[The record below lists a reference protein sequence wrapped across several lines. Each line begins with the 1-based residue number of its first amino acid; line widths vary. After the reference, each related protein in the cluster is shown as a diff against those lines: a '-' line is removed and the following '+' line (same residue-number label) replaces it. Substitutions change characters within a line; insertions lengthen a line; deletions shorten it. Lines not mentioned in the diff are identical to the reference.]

1 MRRLL
6 TTIACLFIAAPC
18 ALAQYAPQIS
28 IESVPDFFQLP
39 QGMNF
44 GEASAIAVNSQGHI
58 FVFHRSNPSGGGPAY
73 GMHAAQLFEFDSN
86 GRYQREL
93 GRGLYAWSFAHGLRI
108 DSNDNIWTVDKGSN
122 MVVRMDPSGRVVWVF
137 GRKTESV
144 SEAARPFE
152 HVDTPRPP
160 QDGRFREP
168 TDVAVD
174 SAGNIYI
181 TDGYINSRV
190 AKYDYNGDWVKS
202 WGEPGTG
209 PGQFRLPH
217 SIAIDKADNVYVGD
231 RSNAR
236 IQVFDTDGNYLREFR
251 VATPVRP
258 GSKAVNGP
266 TPTELTEINANG
278 APNSLCIP
286 PGSDVIFVGETTF
299 PGRIIKATLQGEVL
313 GVIGNSGRN
322 LGEFS
327 GAHGLACP
335 SEDVL
340 YVAETSNSRAQKL
353 LVGEQG
359 QIHFPGRERQRFK
372 K

>member
-1 MRRLL
+1 M
-6 TTIACLFIAAPC
+6 T
-18 ALAQYAPQIS
+18 
-28 IESVPDFFQLP
+28 ED
-39 QGMNF
+39 
-44 GEASAIAVNSQGHI
+44 
-58 FVFHRSNPSGGGPAY
+58 GGG
-73 GMHAAQLFEFDSN
+73 AQSAGGIGFGYSNATSSFNEFDYSLI
-86 GRYQREL
+86 G
-93 GRGLYAWSFAHGLRI
+93 GGA
-108 DSNDNIWTVDKGSN
+108 
-122 MVVRMDPSGRVVWVF
+122 
-137 GRKTESV
+137 
-144 SEAARPFE
+144 
-152 HVDTPRPP
+152 
-160 QDGRFREP
+160 
-168 TDVAVD
+168 
-174 SAGNIYI
+174 
-181 TDGYINSRV
+181 
-190 AKYDYNGDWVKS
+190 
-202 WGEPGTG
+202 
-209 PGQFRLPH
+209 
-217 SIAIDKADNVYVGD
+217 
-231 RSNAR
+231 
-236 IQVFDTDGNYLREFR
+236 VFDTDGNYLREFR

-266 TPTELTEINANG
+266 TPTELTEISANG

>member
-6 TTIACLFIAAPC
+6 ATITCFLLAVPC
-18 ALAQYAPQIS
+18 AFAQYAPQVE
-28 IESVPDFFQLP
+28 IESVPDFFRLP

-44 GEASAIAVNSQGHI
+44 GEVSAVAVNSQGHV

-73 GMHAAQLFEFDSN
+73 GMHAAQLFEFDAN

-122 MVVRMDPSGRVVWVF
+122 MVVRMDPDGKVVWVF
-137 GRKTESV
+137 GRKTESI

-152 HVDTPRPP
+152 HLDTPLPP

-168 TDVAVD
+168 TDVGID

-202 WGEPGTG
+202 WGEPGSG

-217 SIAIDKADNVYVGD
+217 SIAIDKDDNVYVGD

-236 IQVFDTDGNYLREFR
+236 IQVFDTDGVYLREFQ

-258 GSKAVNGP
+258 GSMAVNGP
-266 TPTELTEINANG
+266 TPTDLTEISANG
-278 APNSLCIP
+278 APNALCIP

-322 LGEFS
+322 PGEFS

-353 LVGEQG
+353 V
-359 QIHFPGRERQRFK
+359 IK
-372 K
+372 

>member
-1 MRRLL
+1 MGLVCLVVSARAVYRQQRRHLDGG
-6 TTIACLFIAAPC
+6 
-18 ALAQYAPQIS
+18 QG
-28 IESVPDFFQLP
+28 FQ
-39 QGMNF
+39 
-44 GEASAIAVNSQGHI
+44 H
-58 FVFHRSNPSGGGPAY
+58 GG
-73 GMHAAQLFEFDSN
+73 
-86 GRYQREL
+86 
-93 GRGLYAWSFAHGLRI
+93 AHGSRRQGGVGVRQEDRIGIGSGPTLRAC
-108 DSNDNIWTVDKGSN
+108 GY
-122 MVVRMDPSGRVVWVF
+122 
-137 GRKTESV
+137 
-144 SEAARPFE
+144 
-152 HVDTPRPP
+152 TPAP

-168 TDVAVD
+168 TDVAFD
-174 SAGNIYI
+174 SAGNIYV

-202 WGEPGTG
+202 RGEPGTN

-217 SIAIDKADNVYVGD
+217 SIAIDKDDNVYVGD

-251 VATPVRP
+251 VAIPVRP
-258 GSKAVNGP
+258 GSTAVNGS
-266 TPTELTEINANG
+266 TPTDLTEISANG

-286 PGSDVIFVGETTF
+286 PGSDVIFVGEPTF

-335 SEDVL
+335 SEEVL

-353 LVGEQG
+353 ILE
-359 QIHFPGRERQRFK
+359 
-372 K
+372 